1 VGVIWQDAPSDE
13 GDTTPVGD
21 VGRVLVVCTANICRS
36 PVAEALLES
45 YLARVGGP
53 AGADVVVTSAGTHAR
68 MDDAAAPP
76 MVDLCDTWGLDIAPH
91 RSRKATPAVVAAQD
105 LIITMEVRHRD
116 IISRLAPGVGERT
129 FTLTEL
135 AGLLALTRHLLPA
148 AGSEAGPG
156 LGPRLRAVVGIAR
169 AARVRVAVDA
179 PDVDDPYG
187 GPLDGYAACASLL
200 ADTVTQLGDDLQ
212 MALSA

>member
-1 VGVIWQDAPSDE
+1 VGVSWEDAPSDE
-13 GDTTPVGD
+13 GDMTPVGD
-21 VGRVLVVCTANICRS
+21 PGRVLVVCTANICRS
-36 PVAEALLES
+36 PVTEALIAS
-45 YLARVGGP
+45 YLARFCGP
-53 AGADVVVTSAGTHAR
+53 GGADVVVTSAGSHAR
-68 MDDAAAPP
+68 TGDPAAPP
-76 MVDLCDTWGLDIAPH
+76 MVDVCNTWGLDIASH

-135 AGLLALTRHLLPA
+135 AGLLALTRYLLPA
-148 AGSEAGPG
+148 AGIEAGPG

-187 GPLDGYAACASLL
+187 GPLDGYAVCASLL

-212 MALSA
+212 LALSA